1 MPISRC
7 AARRL
12 LAHNVAPTA
21 TEPTMNDDDKQE
33 RLRQLQGLLSL
44 VQAGVEQGSRRVEEM
59 HLAIARRPFDALRPI
74 PVVNDTA
81 AVVEVLH
88 DGITKG
94 VHLAIRESAALLL
107 GTGVRA
113 LDVLINERSRR

>member
-1 MPISRC
+1 MSE
-7 AARRL
+7 
-12 LAHNVAPTA
+12 H
-21 TEPTMNDDDKQE
+21 DDPE

-44 VQAGVEQGSRRVEEM
+44 LQSGVEHGSRRVEEM
-59 HLAIARRPFDALRPI
+59 HLAIAKKPFAALRPI
-74 PVVNDTA
+74 PAIGDTA

-107 GTGVRA
+107 GSGVRA
-113 LDVLINERSRR
+113 LDLLIDPKGRG